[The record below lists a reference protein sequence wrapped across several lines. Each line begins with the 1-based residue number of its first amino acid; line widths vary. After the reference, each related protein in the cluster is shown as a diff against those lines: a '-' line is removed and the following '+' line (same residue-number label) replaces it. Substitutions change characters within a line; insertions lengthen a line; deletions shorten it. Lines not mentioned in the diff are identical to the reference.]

1 MLKEWS
7 HLPKYMQ
14 NQAVRPYY
22 DRLKKKRLSLFLKR
36 GFDFTVSVCMLYVLL
51 PVFVGIAVL
60 IAVDS
65 RGGVF
70 FRQERITRY
79 GRRFKIIKFRTMV
92 KDAQRLG
99 SQVTVSDDMRVTRV
113 GKVLRKYRLD
123 ELPQL
128 INIILGDM
136 SFCGTRPEVPRY
148 VRAYT
153 PEMMATLLLTAGVT
167 SEASIRYKDESRLL
181 QSADDADEVYVK
193 QVLPEKMEYNLR
205 DVKHFSFFRELGVM
219 IRTIFA
225 VCKR

>member
-1 MLKEWS
+1 MELF
-7 HLPKYMQ
+7 PKYMQ

-153 PEMMATLLLTAGVT
+153 PEMMATLLLAAGVT

-219 IRTIFA
+219 IKTIFA

>member
-219 IRTIFA
+219 IKTIFA